1 MNFFTYLNKNCES
14 ISLNIILTNI
24 LSVSVLLQIYA
35 VLLAAALTEDSALNL
50 DPDSTLDSAQ
60 LDSQDKLRYAKTY
73 CYANRGKSFGK
84 RFDLARSCF
93 LKARFFG
100 PDICVVD
107 PEDADAWVE
116 GTCNDLVQIHNI
128 AETFCP
134 RTTTTPKPTTT
145 TSEDDYVYE
154 EAPPELDTTTTTTEV
169 AVRPKPKPVTTTT

>member
-1 MNFFTYLNKNCES
+1 M
-14 ISLNIILTNI
+14 NIILTNI

-73 CYANRGKSFGK
+73 CYANRGKSFGR

-145 TSEDDYVYE
+145 SEDDYVYE
-154 EAPPELDTTTTTTEV
+154 EAPSELDPTTTTTEI
-169 AVRPKPKPVTTTT
+169 AVRPKPFPKPQPQPRPETTT

>member
-1 MNFFTYLNKNCES
+1 M
-14 ISLNIILTNI
+14 
-24 LSVSVLLQIYA
+24 LLQIYA

-73 CYANRGKSFGK
+73 CYANRGKSFG
-84 RFDLARSCF
+84 RRLDLARSCF

-145 TSEDDYVYE
+145 SEDDYVYE

-169 AVRPKPKPVTTTT
+169 AVRPKQPQPKPVLKPQPKPRLDTTT